1 MSSSGTMIQSMY
13 GMMTTTMNKPDQPVG
28 AFLCDYATTLLEC
41 GATTVR
47 IEKNVGRIAEAYG
60 CRAEVNIYPQHV
72 EVVER
77 TADTEELNIF
87 SKTIGHGG
95 INYATISALSKLSWN
110 CIDDGLPLPEVRR
123 QYTEICSVKRLPSA
137 LVTLLASLANASFC
151 RLFEGDLPSM
161 AIVFVATLCGF
172 YLKGALC
179 SKFHLDLRAS
189 IIIAGCVSAV
199 LSCAGYV
206 FGWGE
211 TPDVALATSVLYLV
225 PGIPYLNAV
234 SDLINGH
241 YICATSRFIH
251 AATLTVCLSVGLYLG
266 LLLMHVTL

>member
-1 MSSSGTMIQSMY
+1 
-13 GMMTTTMNKPDQPVG
+13 MMTTPTMNKPGQPVG

-60 CRAEVNIYPQHV
+60 CRAEVVIFPKHV

-77 TADTEELNIF
+77 SVSTEERNIF
-87 SKTIGHGG
+87 VKTISHGG
-95 INYATISALSKLSWN
+95 INYSTISDLSKLSWN
-110 CIDDGLPLPEVRR
+110 CVDRMLPLETARGEYQR
-123 QYTEICSVKRLPSA
+123 ICQVKRLPST
-137 LVTLLASLANASFC
+137 LVTLLTSLANASFC
-151 RLFEGDLPSM
+151 RLFEGDFPSM
-161 AIVFVATLCGF
+161 GIVFVATLCGF
-172 YLKGALC
+172 YLKNILC
-179 SKFHLDLRAS
+179 SKYHFDLRAA
-189 IIIAGCVSAV
+189 IIVAGCVSAI

-225 PGIPYLNAV
+225 PGIPYLNSV

-241 YICATSRFIH
+241 YLCATSRFIH
-251 AATLTVCLSVGLYLG
+251 AATLTVCLSVGLYIG

>member
-1 MSSSGTMIQSMY
+1 
-13 GMMTTTMNKPDQPVG
+13 MNKPGQPVG

-60 CRAEVNIYPQHV
+60 CRAEVVIFPKHV

-77 TADTEELNIF
+77 SVSTEERNIF
-87 SKTIGHGG
+87 VKTISHGG
-95 INYATISALSKLSWN
+95 INYSTISDLSKLSWN
-110 CIDDGLPLPEVRR
+110 CVDRMLPLETARGEYQR
-123 QYTEICSVKRLPSA
+123 ICQVKRLPST
-137 LVTLLASLANASFC
+137 LVTLLTSLANASFC
-151 RLFEGDLPSM
+151 RLFEGDFPSM
-161 AIVFVATLCGF
+161 GIVFVATLCGF
-172 YLKGALC
+172 YLKNILC
-179 SKFHLDLRAS
+179 SKYHFDLRAA
-189 IIIAGCVSAV
+189 IIVAGCVSAI

-225 PGIPYLNAV
+225 PGIPYLNSV

-241 YICATSRFIH
+241 YLCATSRFIH
-251 AATLTVCLSVGLYLG
+251 AATLTVCLSVGLYIG

>member
-1 MSSSGTMIQSMY
+1 
-13 GMMTTTMNKPDQPVG
+13 MTTPTMNKPGQPVE

-60 CRAEVNIYPQHV
+60 CRAEVVIFPKHV

-77 TADTEELNIF
+77 SVSTEERSIF
-87 SKTIGHGG
+87 VKTISHGG
-95 INYATISALSKLSWN
+95 IKYSTISDLSKLSWN
-110 CIDDGLPLPEVRR
+110 CVDRMLPLETARGEYQR
-123 QYTEICSVKRLPSA
+123 ICQVKRLPSA
-137 LVTLLASLANASFC
+137 LVTLLTSLANASFC

-161 AIVFVATLCGF
+161 GIVFVATLCGF
-172 YLKGALC
+172 YLKNILC
-179 SKFHLDLRAS
+179 SKYHFDLRAA
-189 IIIAGCVSAV
+189 IIVAGCVSAI

-225 PGIPYLNAV
+225 PGIPYLNSV

-241 YICATSRFIH
+241 YLCATSRFIH
-251 AATLTVCLSVGLYLG
+251 AATLTVCLSVGLYIG

>member
-1 MSSSGTMIQSMY
+1 
-13 GMMTTTMNKPDQPVG
+13 MNKPGQPVG

-60 CRAEVNIYPQHV
+60 CRAEVVIFPKHV

-77 TADTEELNIF
+77 SVSTEERNIF
-87 SKTIGHGG
+87 VKTISHGG
-95 INYATISALSKLSWN
+95 INYSTISDLSKLSWN
-110 CIDDGLPLPEVRR
+110 CVDRMLPLETARR
-123 QYTEICSVKRLPSA
+123 EYQRICQVKRLPST
-137 LVTLLASLANASFC
+137 LVTLLTSLANASFC

-161 AIVFVATLCGF
+161 GIVFVATLCGF
-172 YLKGALC
+172 YLKNILC
-179 SKFHLDLRAS
+179 SKYHFDLRAA
-189 IIIAGCVSAV
+189 IIVAGCVSAI

-225 PGIPYLNAV
+225 PGIPYLNSV

-241 YICATSRFIH
+241 YLCATSRFIH
-251 AATLTVCLSVGLYLG
+251 AATLTVCLSVGLYIG

>member
-1 MSSSGTMIQSMY
+1 
-13 GMMTTTMNKPDQPVG
+13 MNKPGQPVG

-60 CRAEVNIYPQHV
+60 CRAEVVIFPKHV

-77 TADTEELNIF
+77 SVSTEERNIF
-87 SKTIGHGG
+87 VKTISHGG
-95 INYATISALSKLSWN
+95 INYSTISDLSKLSWN
-110 CIDDGLPLPEVRR
+110 CVDRMLPLETARGEYQR
-123 QYTEICSVKRLPSA
+123 ICQVKRLPST
-137 LVTLLASLANASFC
+137 LVTLLTSLANASFC

-161 AIVFVATLCGF
+161 GIVFVATLCGF
-172 YLKGALC
+172 YLKNILC
-179 SKFHLDLRAS
+179 SKYHFDLRAA
-189 IIIAGCVSAV
+189 IIVAGCVSAI

-225 PGIPYLNAV
+225 PGIPYLNSV

-241 YICATSRFIH
+241 YLCATSRFIH
-251 AATLTVCLSVGLYLG
+251 AATLTVCLSVGLYIG

>member
-1 MSSSGTMIQSMY
+1 
-13 GMMTTTMNKPDQPVG
+13 MNKPGQPVG

-60 CRAEVNIYPQHV
+60 CRAEVVIFPKHV

-77 TADTEELNIF
+77 SVSTEERNIF
-87 SKTIGHGG
+87 VKTISHGG
-95 INYATISALSKLSWN
+95 INYSTISDLSKLSWN
-110 CIDDGLPLPEVRR
+110 CVDRMLPLETARGEYQR
-123 QYTEICSVKRLPSA
+123 ICQVKRLPSV
-137 LVTLLASLANASFC
+137 LVTLLTSLANASFC

-161 AIVFVATLCGF
+161 GIVFVATLCGF
-172 YLKGALC
+172 YLKNILC
-179 SKFHLDLRAS
+179 SKYHFDLRAA
-189 IIIAGCVSAV
+189 IIVAGCVSAI

-225 PGIPYLNAV
+225 PGIPYLNSV

-241 YICATSRFIH
+241 YLCATSCFIH
-251 AATLTVCLSVGLYLG
+251 AATLTVCLSVGLYIG

>member
-1 MSSSGTMIQSMY
+1 
-13 GMMTTTMNKPDQPVG
+13 MNKPGQPVG

-60 CRAEVNIYPQHV
+60 CRAEVVIFPKHV

-77 TADTEELNIF
+77 SVSTEERNIF
-87 SKTIGHGG
+87 VKTISHGG
-95 INYATISALSKLSWN
+95 INYSTISDLSKLSWN
-110 CIDDGLPLPEVRR
+110 CVDRMLPLETARGEYQR
-123 QYTEICSVKRLPSA
+123 ICQVKRLPSV
-137 LVTLLASLANASFC
+137 LVTLLTSLANASFC

-161 AIVFVATLCGF
+161 GIVFVATLCGF
-172 YLKGALC
+172 YLKNILC
-179 SKFHLDLRAS
+179 SKYHFDLRAA
-189 IIIAGCVSAV
+189 IIVAGCVSAI

-225 PGIPYLNAV
+225 PGIPYLNSV

-241 YICATSRFIH
+241 YLCATSRFIH
-251 AATLTVCLSVGLYLG
+251 AATLTVCLSVGLYIG